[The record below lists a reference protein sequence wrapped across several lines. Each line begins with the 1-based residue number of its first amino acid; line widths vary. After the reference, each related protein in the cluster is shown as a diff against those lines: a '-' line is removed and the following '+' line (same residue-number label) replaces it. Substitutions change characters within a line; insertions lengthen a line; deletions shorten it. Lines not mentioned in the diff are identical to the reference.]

1 MPWVKS
7 SLSGRRAGQAGW
19 RASLAGLG
27 MLTFYFGTLT
37 ILGGGW
43 DFAWGQFEQYW
54 WLIVPIILTFAGQV
68 YLATNLKSKMMA
80 AGSGGVSSAAMIA
93 CCAHHVAE
101 FLPFLGLLT
110 AASFLIRYQTQFM
123 FLTLGINVAGLI
135 YLMKKSR
142 SGC

>member
-7 SLSGRRAGQAGW
+7 SPPSW

-43 DFAWGQFEQYW
+43 GFAWGQFEQYW
-54 WLIVPIILTFAGQV
+54 WLVVPIIVTFAGQV
-68 YLATNLKSKMMA
+68 YLASGWKMTT
-80 AGSGGVSSAAMIA
+80 GSGSVSGMAMAA

-101 FLPFLGLLT
+101 FLPFLGLFT

-123 FLTLGINVAGLI
+123 FLTLGVNVAGLI
-135 YLMKKSR
+135 YLLKKSR
-142 SGC
+142 SGR